1 MFLILLLLL
10 IFFLSI
16 VQSIFGVGLLILGTP
31 ILLLFDYSFINIL
44 FILLPSS
51 IVVSSFYLKKFR
63 EKKKHLTTKFLKN
76 FFLFCFPFLTISLIV
91 IYFYEQNINYKLMI
105 GIIIIISLLIKNL
118 FNRKYYYDLCKY
130 NQKKIMCSIGFLHGL
145 TNVGGT
151 LLSIFLLSINKD
163 QKSITRSQIMF
174 VYFFF
179 AIMQYIFINLFYE
192 NIFLKETIY
201 LITASVIGSF
211 FGNKLYYLINELCFL
226 KILNLLILFSGIFL
240 ILNNL

>member
-91 IYFYEQNINYKLMI
+91 IYFYEQNINV
-105 GIIIIISLLIKNL
+105 
-118 FNRKYYYDLCKY
+118 FNRISSRA
-130 NQKKIMCSIGFLHGL
+130 N
-145 TNVGGT
+145 
-151 LLSIFLLSINKD
+151 
-163 QKSITRSQIMF
+163 
-174 VYFFF
+174 
-179 AIMQYIFINLFYE
+179 
-192 NIFLKETIY
+192 
-201 LITASVIGSF
+201 
-211 FGNKLYYLINELCFL
+211 
-226 KILNLLILFSGIFL
+226 
-240 ILNNL
+240 